1 MISRL
6 LAAIP
11 ALQNEGGGDLAQ
23 EAQDLVGRAADGIWG
38 QIVRVLNVEVPILTD
53 IAPDDKSVL
62 VLNVVVF
69 AVFIVGTFV
78 VSKIVQSILAKA
90 MHRRGM
96 DDVGTVGTV
105 QRLVHYVL
113 VVIGFLLA
121 IEQLGFDLTAI
132 FAAGAVAAVGIGFA
146 LQNILQNFVSGFIL
160 LIERSVKPGDTIE
173 IDGRIVKVE
182 QMGIRSTIV
191 RNWDDEEVII
201 PNSFL
206 VQNNVKNYT
215 LRDDLHRLRCK
226 VGVAYSSDLDRT
238 REVLLQA
245 AKDLEF
251 RNQKK
256 DPVCLLMEFGDSAV
270 LFDVSVWTNDPWT
283 SRINRSHLNYA
294 VWHGLKAAGI
304 TIAFPQMDVHLD
316 VVSQPPARPP
326 ESAGS
331 DGDPVGEGGRNTG
344 AVSA

>member
-1 MISRL
+1 V
-6 LAAIP
+6 IP
-11 ALQNEGGGDLAQ
+11 GLQDQDTGALAQ
-23 EAQDLVGRAADGIWG
+23 GAQDLVEQAAGGVWA
-38 QIVRVLNVEVPILTD
+38 QIMRFLQVEVPILTD
-53 IAPDDKSVL
+53 IAPDDRTVE

-69 AVFIVGTFV
+69 AGFIVGTFV
-78 VSKIVQSILAKA
+78 VSRVAQSLLAKA
-90 MHRRGM
+90 MHRRGIR
-96 DDVGTVGTV
+96 DVGTVGTA

-113 VVIGFLLA
+113 VVVGFLLA
-121 IEQLGFDLTAI
+121 VEQLGFDLTAI

-182 QMGIRSTIV
+182 EMGIRATIV

-206 VQNNVKNYT
+206 VQSNVKNFT

-226 VGVAYSSDLDRT
+226 VGVTYGSDMDRT
-238 REVLLQA
+238 RDVLIEA
-245 AKDLEF
+245 AAALEF
-251 RNQKK
+251 RNMTR
-256 DPVCLLMEFGDSAV
+256 DPVCLLLEFGDSAV
-270 LFDVSVWTNDPWT
+270 IFDVSVWTNDPWT

-294 VWHGLKAAGI
+294 VWHALKAADI

-316 VVSQPPARPP
+316 VVSRPGEGPTGRGEPQPRHSGDSEPGPARNAGP
-326 ESAGS
+326 ESA
-331 DGDPVGEGGRNTG
+331 
-344 AVSA
+344 